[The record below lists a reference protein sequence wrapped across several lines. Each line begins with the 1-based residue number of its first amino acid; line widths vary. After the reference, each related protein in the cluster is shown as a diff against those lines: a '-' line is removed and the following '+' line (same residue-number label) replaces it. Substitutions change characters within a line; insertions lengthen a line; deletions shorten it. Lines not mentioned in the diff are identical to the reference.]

1 MTLVLK
7 GIDDEILKKPANAI
21 KAEIAKNAPFTKTD
35 NVYIMEKAHI
45 IKVRL
50 RTMAMAEKI
59 KETVLR
65 LFWFSTPQRNIEYER
80 YTNVPQCMVCYSYE
94 HVKNSCPTKEKKICS
109 ECAQEGHTFRDCQNR
124 QNPKCVNCGENH
136 RTLSG
141 KCKTRKEVIQRI
153 EKEKMTREKE
163 RSELPYGTVAKNAA
177 DAALIEAAST
187 KQVLA
192 LPNDLSV
199 KVLVVLINA
208 HLANIGRP
216 GTYAEEVKKGLRT
229 GNLPEVE
236 VPNGID
242 SAAIF
247 QIIPPTTSQ
256 PPARAPELQAT
267 NEPTSA
273 YTDVQPSIRPK
284 ERHAS
289 ISTASTTSEL
299 SHVLALEAAISV
311 MDTDNTAQEEEL
323 EITNP
328 PQQTG
333 TSSKEQRK
341 QKPVTK
347 LLFGGIPAD
356 P

>member
-1 MTLVLK
+1 V
-7 GIDDEILKKPANAI
+7 
-21 KAEIAKNAPFTKTD
+21 
-35 NVYIMEKAHI
+35 
-45 IKVRL
+45 
-50 RTMAMAEKI
+50 
-59 KETVLR
+59 
-65 LFWFSTPQRNIEYER
+65 
-80 YTNVPQCMVCYSYE
+80 NVP
-94 HVKNSCPTKEKKICS
+94 KKD
-109 ECAQEGHTFRDCQNR
+109 TFGECQNR
-124 QNPKCVNCGENH
+124 LNPKCINCGENH

-163 RSELPYGTVAKNAA
+163 RSELPYGAVAKKAA

-299 SHVLALEAAISV
+299 SHVQALETAISV
-311 MDTDNTAQEEEL
+311 MVSKNAAQEEEL
-323 EITNP
+323 EINP
-328 PQQTG
+328 LQQTE
-333 TSSKEQRK
+333 TSGNDQRK
-341 QKPVTK
+341 LKPRT
-347 LLFGGIPAD
+347 
-356 P
+356 